1 MSYDNFF
8 FIPSFSVQGKLFSL
22 PLLHQEGRLSL
33 SDLLHSVQEKDE
45 YHILT
50 HVYAIQNSTEDP
62 PYKAAKETDIKNRL
76 LDTVGE
82 GEGGMI

>member
-8 FIPSFSVQGKLFSL
+8 FIPSFSVQGKLLSL

-62 PYKAAKETDIKNRL
+62 PYKAAKETDIKNRI
-76 LDTVGE
+76 LDMKGKE
-82 GEGGMI
+82 RGR